1 MSETAASPK
10 EDEADIARYDI
21 TVELQ
26 KGITLEQF
34 RQNAIEVVGI
44 QEARVDALVKV
55 LRSGPNA
62 RIGADIPQY
71 RAFKARDD
79 FTQAGLKVTLTAVLA
94 LQKMTPA

>member
-1 MSETAASPK
+1 MSEPAAPAQEEEIDVVK
-10 EDEADIARYDI
+10 YDI

-34 RQNAIEVVGI
+34 RQTAIEVVGI

-62 RIGADIPQY
+62 RIGADIPQE

-79 FTQAGLKVTLTAVLA
+79 FTQALDRRVVFAVIDC
-94 LQKMTPA
+94 